1 MRHPAKL
8 PRRFDGR
15 TNDAR
20 RVKHLIKEYETALG
34 GATRLNVGEHNIV
47 RRLAALIVLAERQEA
62 QMISFD
68 PKYNPDEHM
77 RNVGKIK
84 LLQDDFDLPKRSRSH
99 SGNGDDDDY
108 EDADPNAPQNL
119 DEFLEREAKKP
130 GFGKPISAA
139 SIGAAKRKRL
149 RL

>member
-1 MRHPAKL
+1 MRQSAKR
-8 PRRFDGR
+8 PKRFDGR

-20 RVKHLIKEYETALG
+20 RVKSLIQEYETALG
-34 GATRLNVGEHNIV
+34 GSTRLNVGEHNIV
-47 RRLAALIVLAERQEA
+47 RRLSALIVLCERQES
-62 QMISFD
+62 QMISCD

-84 LLQDDFDLPKRSRSH
+84 LLQDDLDLPKRTRPR
-99 SGNGDDDDY
+99 SGNGEDDPEYDDIPGETL
-108 EDADPNAPQNL
+108 ED
-119 DEFLEREAKKP
+119 FLEREAKKP

-139 SIGAAKRKRL
+139 SIGAPRRKRPRA

>member
-1 MRHPAKL
+1 MRASSKL

-20 RVKHLIKEYETALG
+20 RVKHLIQEYTSVLG
-34 GATRLNVGEHNIV
+34 GVGRLNIGESNTIH
-47 RRLAALIVLAERQEA
+47 RLAALIVLCERQES

-84 LLQDDFDLPKRSRSH
+84 LLQDDLDLPKRSRSH
-99 SGNGDDDDY
+99 SGNGGAPEY
-108 EDADPNAPQNL
+108 EEIPG
-119 DEFLEREAKKP
+119 ETLEEYLARPEVIK
-130 GFGKPISAA
+130 SAERA
-139 SIGAAKRKRL
+139 IPTARIGAPKRKRL